1 MNRRSDEF
9 RIAVLASLVLAAMLL
24 LAGKLWYVQVARGEE
39 YTSRLRNSSQVS
51 VRLPAVR
58 GEIIDRNGIP
68 LARTIR
74 AYAIWVKPEKI
85 LGDRRKLA
93 QDLAAIFPDTAEE
106 EFYAKLTSKQPSNK
120 ETNEA
125 EINHNIVFPPIR
137 PTARISPS

>member
-58 GEIIDRNGIP
+58 GEIIGRNGIP
-68 LARTIR
+68 LARTR
-74 AYAIWVKPEKI
+74 AS
-85 LGDRRKLA
+85 LA
-93 QDLAAIFPDTAEE
+93 
-106 EFYAKLTSKQPSNK
+106 
-120 ETNEA
+120 
-125 EINHNIVFPPIR
+125 V
-137 PTARISPS
+137 